1 MSKNK
6 ETFTITAALPYANGP
21 IHIGHLA
28 GVYIPADIF
37 ARYKRLTNN
46 DVAFICGSDE
56 HGVAISLASKKASI
70 SPKELIDKYDKMIKK
85 SFDEFGILFDNYSRT
100 SNKIHHE
107 TSINFFENLKE
118 KNLFSLIKS
127 EQFFDVNENQFLAD
141 RYISGTCPV
150 CGFDEAY
157 GDQCEKC
164 GTTLSP
170 EELINPKSTISN
182 SSPILKETKHYYI
195 KLDEFEEFIRNW
207 ITVENKDKWKTNVV
221 GQVKSW
227 LDSGLKP
234 RAVTRDLDWGIPVKI
249 DDEDGKVLYVWFE
262 APIGYISS
270 TIEWANAND
279 KDWEQYWKNPE
290 TNLIHFIGKD
300 NIVFHCIIF
309 PIMLR
314 MFGDFILPKNVPAN
328 EFLNLEG
335 NKISTSRN
343 WAVWL
348 HEYLIDFPNM
358 QDVLR
363 YVLTSTCPET
373 KDNDFTWK
381 DFQIRNNSELVA
393 IYGNFTNRVLSLINK
408 YYDGKIPNPD
418 SKNNTDELVLNEVKS
433 LKSKIELS
441 LNEFKFREAVK
452 NLMNIA
458 RVGNKHLAETEP
470 WKIKESDPERV
481 EQILQTSY
489 IIITYL
495 SVLSEPFIPF
505 TSYKLMKM
513 IGLNNFSWDM
523 LDNISENIDYSFK
536 IDKIEMLF
544 RKIEDSEIDLQLN
557 KLNGN
562 PNS

>member
-1 MSKNK
+1 MSNNK

-37 ARYKRLTNN
+37 ARYKRLTDN

-100 SNKIHHE
+100 SSKVHHE
-107 TSINFFENLKE
+107 TSLKFFENLKE

-127 EQFFDVNENQFLAD
+127 EEFFDVDESQFLAD

-164 GTTLSP
+164 GSTLSP
-170 EELINPKSTISN
+170 EELLNPKSTISN
-182 SSPILKETKHYYI
+182 SAPILKETKHYYI

-249 DDEDGKVLYVWFE
+249 DDEGGKVLYVWFE

-270 TIEWANAND
+270 TIEWAKAND

-363 YVLTSTCPET
+363 YVLASTCPET

-441 LNEFKFREAVK
+441 LNEFKFREAIK

-523 LDNISENIDYSFK
+523 LDNVSENIDYSFK

-562 PNS
+562 PNF

>member
-1 MSKNK
+1 MPKNK

-150 CGFDEAY
+150 CGYDEAY

-164 GTTLSP
+164 GSTLSP
-170 EELINPKSTISN
+170 EELKNPKSTISN
-182 SSPILKETKHYYI
+182 SAPILKETKHYYI
-195 KLDEFEEFIRNW
+195 KLDEFEEFIKNW

-270 TIEWANAND
+270 TIEWAKAND

-335 NKISTSRN
+335 SKISTSRN

-381 DFQIRNNSELVA
+381 DFQTRNNSELVA

-408 YYDGKIPNPD
+408 YYEGKIPNPD
-418 SKNNTDELVLNEVKS
+418 SRNNADELVLNEVKS

-441 LNEFKFREAVK
+441 LNEFKFREAIK

-458 RVGNKHLAETEP
+458 RAGNKHLAETEP

-523 LDNISENIDYSFK
+523 LDNVSENIDYSFK

-562 PNS
+562 PNL

>member
-1 MSKNK
+1 MSNNK

-37 ARYKRLTNN
+37 ARYKRLTDN

-100 SNKIHHE
+100 SSKVHHE
-107 TSINFFENLKE
+107 TSLKFFENLKE

-127 EQFFDVNENQFLAD
+127 EQFFDVDESQFLAD

-164 GTTLSP
+164 GSTLSP
-170 EELINPKSTISN
+170 EELLNPKSTISN
-182 SSPILKETKHYYI
+182 STPILKETKHYYI

-270 TIEWANAND
+270 TIEWAKAND

-418 SKNNTDELVLNEVKS
+418 KKNNTDELVLNEVKY

-441 LNEFKFREAVK
+441 LNEFKFREAIK

-523 LDNISENIDYSFK
+523 LDNISENIDHSFK

-544 RKIEDSEIDLQLN
+544 RKIEDSEIDLQIN

-562 PNS
+562 PNL

>member
-1 MSKNK
+1 MPKNK

-150 CGFDEAY
+150 CSYDEAY

-164 GTTLSP
+164 GSTLSP
-170 EELINPKSTISN
+170 EELKNPKSTISN
-182 SSPILKETKHYYI
+182 SAPILKETKHYYI
-195 KLDEFEEFIRNW
+195 KLDEFEEFIKNW

-270 TIEWANAND
+270 TIEWAKAND

-418 SKNNTDELVLNEVKS
+418 SRNNADELVLNEVKS

-441 LNEFKFREAVK
+441 LNEFKFREAIK

-523 LDNISENIDYSFK
+523 LDNVYENIDYSFK

-544 RKIEDSEIDLQLN
+544 RKIEDSEIDLQINRLN
-557 KLNGN
+557 ID
-562 PNS
+562 PNL